1 MEIAMKV
8 GVQIILDKKSDVAE
22 KIKKAASLGF
32 KSAQIVCWQMEL
44 YTDDN
49 AQKIINAC
57 KEYDVTISSFWA
69 GWSGPKVWN
78 FVDGPS
84 TLGIVPPDYR
94 YQRMQE
100 LMQGSDFAKKIG
112 VDKVATHAGFI
123 PECPSDPNYRPVVSA
138 IRHLANYCKA
148 NGQCFLFET
157 GQETPTTLLRTIESV
172 GTGNLGINLDTANPI
187 LYGKA
192 NPLDA
197 LDVFGKYVMDTH
209 IKDGFYPTN
218 GMYLGHEARAGDGR
232 ANIPAVVVRLI
243 NEFDYNGPF
252 TIEREISGEQQIAD
266 IIHAKELLEDAMANA
281 ITAQGEN

>member
-1 MEIAMKV
+1 MSKNKI
-8 GVQIILDKKSDVAE
+8 GVMINYDYGVDLNEKFLKNCELGIYSCQLCIWNVDIFKDDEQIKYISEA
-22 KIKKAASLGF
+22 IKHTEVSV
-32 KSAQIVCWQMEL
+32 SAL
-44 YTDDN
+44 
-49 AQKIINAC
+49 
-57 KEYDVTISSFWA
+57 WA
-69 GWSGPKVWN
+69 GYTGPVMWN
-78 FVDGPS
+78 FTEGPD
-84 TLGIVPPDYR
+84 TIGLVPAAYR
-94 YQRMQE
+94 FKRLEE
-100 LMQGSDFAKKIG
+100 LTWASDFAEKIG
-112 VDKVATHAGFI
+112 VDKVVTHVGFI
-123 PECPSDPNYRPVVSA
+123 PENPSHPDFNGTVA
-138 IRHLANYCKA
+138 ALKHLCSYMK
-148 NGQCFLFET
+148 QKKQYFLFET